1 MADTTQVENSIRYR
15 FKDLGDGTFARVM
28 ALDGGVTISSVTV
41 SDVEISNDV
50 GNAIPTEPLGL
61 PGVARQLAVTT
72 TAQPVVLTAAVKRIS
87 IKARNCDM
95 RYSLTGTANASTS
108 HYIEAGERLDL
119 RVTTNDTISIIRDTL
134 ATSNGILEITELV

>member
-1 MADTTQVENSIRYR
+1 MADKIQIENSVPYKFR
-15 FKDLGDGTFARVM
+15 DLGDGTFARVM

-61 PGVARQLAVTT
+61 PTLAWQVAVT
-72 TAQPVVLTAAVKRIS
+72 ATAATQTLTNSIKRIS
-87 IKARNCDM
+87 IKARGCDM
-95 RYSLTGTANASTS
+95 RYSLTGTASSTTS

-119 RVTTNDTISIIRDTL
+119 RVNPGTTISVVRDSAATINGSL
-134 ATSNGILEITELV
+134 AITELV

>member
-1 MADTTQVENSIRYR
+1 MPDITQVENSVRYR

-61 PGVARQLAVTT
+61 PGTARQLVVTV
-72 TAQPVVLTAAVKRIS
+72 TAQPLVLTNTVKRVS
-87 IKARNCDM
+87 LKARNCDM
-95 RYSLTGTANASTS
+95 RYTVAGTANATTS

-119 RVTTNDTISIIRDTL
+119 RVAAGTTISVIRDTL